1 MLSIRSLREHMA
13 VLAAACL
20 LSCMQGC
27 SAVKPACAVIDVA
40 HAACEYVTVE
50 YLDADGVVQR
60 ERVPVVVLRE
70 AAAHEALMRKAG
82 QR

>member
-1 MLSIRSLREHMA
+1 MA
-13 VLAAACL
+13 VVAAVCL

-27 SAVKPACAVIDVA
+27 SYAKPACAVVDVA

-70 AAAHEALMRKAG
+70 AAIHESMMRKAG
-82 QR
+82 AR

>member
-1 MLSIRSLREHMA
+1 MIMLFRSLFVAVA
-13 VLAAACL
+13 VLAIT
-20 LSCMQGC
+20 GC
-27 SAVKPACAVIDVA
+27 SAVKPACAVVDVA

-70 AAAHEALMRKAG
+70 AAIHESMMRKAG
-82 QR
+82 AR

>member
-1 MLSIRSLREHMA
+1 MIMHEIKVAVLVCSMA
-13 VLAAACL
+13 VLVGL
-20 LSCMQGC
+20 GC

-70 AAAHEALMRKAG
+70 AAIHEGLMRKAG
-82 QR
+82 AR